1 MPIEQRIEEI
11 FPQVVQWRRH
21 LHQNPE
27 LSYHEEQTA
36 KMVAEHLI
44 SLGLEVKT
52 GIGGH
57 GVTGLL
63 KGGQSGPT
71 IALRADMDALPIQ
84 DEKDCVYRSTVPGVM
99 HACGHDGHTAILLG
113 VATLLKRMKSQLKGN
128 VLFLFQPAEELPPG
142 GASQMIADGVLTGVN
157 AIYGLHLW
165 SPMPVG
171 KVGYFPQEA
180 MAASDGFEI
189 EVIGKG
195 GHGGLPHQTIDTV
208 MIASHLVVNLQS
220 IISRQ
225 LDPLR
230 SGVITVGEIKGG
242 HAFNVIAERCKVTG
256 TTRSFD
262 SDTRQ
267 YLLDSV
273 EKVTTSTC
281 SMFGA
286 SGRVTIHQ
294 GYPALVNHLANSEQ
308 VKRSAQKVVG
318 EENVIKMERI
328 MGSEDFAYYLE
339 KVPGSFFFVGAG
351 NSEKKITAP
360 HHHPAFDIDESAM
373 KIGIHCLLNLVFQHL
388 TNAFQKPENAD
399 PENVSLKDWIS

>member
-1 MPIEQRIEEI
+1 MPINQRIEEI
-11 FPQVVQWRRH
+11 FPQVVQWRRY
-21 LHQNPE
+21 LHQHPE
-27 LSYHEEQTA
+27 PSYHEEQTA

-63 KGGQSGPT
+63 RGEKSGPT

-84 DEKDCVYRSTVPGVM
+84 DEKDCSYRSTVPGVM

-113 VATLLKRMKSQLKGN
+113 VATLLQRMKLHLRGN
-128 VLFLFQPAEELPPG
+128 ILFLFQPAEELPPG
-142 GASQMIADGVLTGVN
+142 GAKQMIAEGVLTSVD

-180 MAASDGFEI
+180 MAAGDGFEI
-189 EVIGKG
+189 EIIGKG
-195 GHGGLPHQTIDTV
+195 GHGGLPHQTIDAV

-242 HAFNVIAERCKVTG
+242 SAFNVIAERCKVTG

-262 SDTRQ
+262 SETRQ

-273 EKVTTSTC
+273 EKVTKSTC

-286 SGRVTIHQ
+286 SSHVTIHQ
-294 GYPALVNHLANSEQ
+294 GYPALVNHPSHSEQ
-308 VKRSAQKVVG
+308 VKQSAQKVVG
-318 EENVIKMERI
+318 HENVVEMERI

-351 NSEKKITAP
+351 NREKKITAP
-360 HHHPAFDIDESAM
+360 HHHPSFDIDESAM
-373 KIGIHCLLNLVFQHL
+373 KIGIHCFINLILQHL
-388 TNAFQKPENAD
+388 TNVYQKPESAD

>member
-1 MPIEQRIEEI
+1 MPIDQRIEEI
-11 FPQVVQWRRH
+11 FPQVVNWRRH
-21 LHQNPE
+21 LHQYPE
-27 LSYHEEQTA
+27 PSYHEKQTA
-36 KMVAEHLI
+36 KMVAEHLT

-52 GIGGH
+52 GLGGY

-63 KGGQSGPT
+63 KGAESGPT

-84 DEKDCVYRSTVPGVM
+84 DEKNCAYRSTVSGVM

-113 VATLLKRMKSQLKGN
+113 VATLLKRLKAQLKGN

-142 GASQMIADGVLTGVN
+142 GAKRMIADGILEGVD

-171 KVGYFPQEA
+171 KVGYFPKEA

-189 EVIGKG
+189 EIIGKG

-242 HAFNVIAERCKVTG
+242 SVFNVIAERCKMTG

-262 SDTRQ
+262 ASTRQ
-267 YLLDSV
+267 YLLDCI
-273 EKVTTSTC
+273 EKVTESTC

-286 SGRVTIHQ
+286 SSNVTIRR
-294 GYPALVNHLANSEQ
+294 GYPSLVNHPPNSEYVRQ
-308 VKRSAQKVVG
+308 SAQKVVG
-318 EENVIKMERI
+318 NENVIEMERI

-339 KVPGSFFFVGAG
+339 KIPGSFFFVGAG
-351 NSEKKITAP
+351 NPEKKITAP
-360 HHHPAFDIDESAM
+360 HHHPSFDIDESAM
-373 KIGIHCLLNLVFQHL
+373 KIGIHCFLNLVFRHL
-388 TNAFQKPENAD
+388 TSTFHNSESAD